1 VSQILQKAV
10 PPPGRS
16 SEQEG
21 ESIGRPEVDVVVDRV
36 AGLDISKAD
45 VKVCVRVP
53 AEARGRARY
62 REQTRTFTTMTADLL
77 RLGDW
82 LAACA
87 VELVAMEA
95 TGDYWKPVFYLLEER
110 FTVWLVN
117 ARDVKKVPGRKTDVK
132 DAQWLAQLA
141 AHGLVA
147 PSFVPPPPIR
157 RLRDL
162 TRARANLTRER
173 ARALNRLETVLED
186 AGIKVSAVLSRT
198 LTMSG
203 RRMLEALIAG
213 ERNPTALAD
222 LALGKARP
230 KIAVLRAALAGRF
243 TDHHAFLA
251 GQALRHLD
259 WLDTEIATL
268 DARIDAETGPLAPQR
283 ALLESIPG
291 VGERLSAVILAE
303 TGGDMTQFPTPAAL
317 ASWAGVAPGNNE
329 SAGKNLSGATTHG
342 DTWLLGALGD
352 AAAAAAR
359 TKQTYLGVYYKR
371 IARRRGTRR
380 ALVAVMHKIVIA
392 VWHMLTHQRPYH
404 DLGPDYFHNR
414 PGQLERRRQRLLHE
428 LADIE
433 AGLATAG

>member
-1 VSQILQKAV
+1 M
-10 PPPGRS
+10 
-16 SEQEG
+16 
-21 ESIGRPEVDVVVDRV
+21 DVVVDRV

-53 AEARGRARY
+53 DDARSRARY

-82 LAACA
+82 LAACE

-213 ERNPTALAD
+213 ERDPAGLAD

-259 WLDTEIATL
+259 WLDAEITAL
-268 DARIDAETGPLAPQR
+268 DARINAEAAPLAPQR
-283 ALLESIPG
+283 ALLETIPG
-291 VGERLSAVILAE
+291 VGERISAVILAE

-342 DTWLLGALGD
+342 NAWLLGALGD

-359 TKQTYLGVYYKR
+359 TKRTYLGVYYKR
-371 IARRRGTRR
+371 VARRRGTRR
-380 ALVAVMHKIVIA
+380 ALVAVMHKLVIA
-392 VWHMLTHQRPYH
+392 VWHMLNRQRPYQ

-433 AGLATAG
+433 AGLAATG

>member
-1 VSQILQKAV
+1 M
-10 PPPGRS
+10 
-16 SEQEG
+16 
-21 ESIGRPEVDVVVDRV
+21 DVVVDRV

-45 VKVCVRVP
+45 VKACIRVP
-53 AEARGRARY
+53 EDGPGRNRY
-62 REQTRTFTTMTADLL
+62 REQTRTFTTMSGDLL
-77 RLGDW
+77 RLCDW
-82 LAACA
+82 LVRCR

-95 TGDYWKPVFYLLEER
+95 TGDYWKPLFYLLEER
-110 FTVWLVN
+110 FTVWLIN

-141 AHGLVA
+141 AHGLVT

-173 ARALNRLETVLED
+173 VRALNRLETVLED
-186 AGIKVSAVLSRT
+186 AGIKMSTVLSRT

-203 RRMLEALIAG
+203 RSMIEALIAG
-213 ERNPTALAD
+213 QRDPAALAD

-230 KIAVLRAALAGRF
+230 KITVLREALTGRF

-251 GQALRHLD
+251 HHALSHIDRLDAEITELGQRI
-259 WLDTEIATL
+259 DTE
-268 DARIDAETGPLAPQR
+268 AEPLATKR

-291 VGERLSAVILAE
+291 VGERISAVILAE

-342 DTWLLGALGD
+342 NTWLLGALGD

-359 TKQTYLGVYYKR
+359 TKGTYLGVYYKR
-371 IARRRGTRR
+371 MVRRRGTKR

-392 VWHMLTHQRPYH
+392 VWHMLTHHVPYQ

-414 PGQLERRRQRLLHE
+414 PGQLEHRRQRLLQE
-428 LADIE
+428 LAAIE
-433 AGLATAG
+433 TGLAETG